1 MRSLTRM
8 ALAATGEAPAVPEL
22 KRPARMGAG
31 AEDNCDRDRERKKK
45 KEEIRGDLILNFKY
59 KHCSGITVTLHEN
72 E

>member
-1 MRSLTRM
+1 M

-45 KEEIRGDLILNFKY
+45 KEEIRGEGRFNSQFQI
-59 KHCSGITVTLHEN
+59 
-72 E
+72 